1 VNLLQLY
8 YFRAL
13 AEREHLY
20 QTAMELYISPSALST
35 AISRLENELGVKLFD
50 RVGRN
55 IRLNDNGKKFQS
67 RVVRIL
73 DELDRAC
80 TELKNPDTMIEQ
92 RLNVVTSTHV
102 LWEDPFS
109 EYIRRNPSVQFNHHT
124 MSVERI
130 GNSSLTAN
138 CDFIITALADV
149 STENY
154 EYAILIPNDRPV
166 LAVYEGH
173 PFAGRKEIS
182 LSEARSESFIAL
194 SKTFS
199 MRRYFDNL
207 CEIAGFK
214 PKIVAEGDYSL
225 RAKLIKDGMGI
236 TISTV
241 TGSKS
246 ILMKGLKFIEISE
259 PIHPRVQA
267 IFWRK
272 GKELSPHARAFKSFL
287 QSYYENYPMNLEQ

>member
-1 VNLLQLY
+1 MKLLQLH

-20 QTAMELYISPSALST
+20 QTSMGLHISPSALST
-35 AISRLENELGVKLFD
+35 AISKLENELGVQLFD

-55 IRLNDNGKKFQS
+55 IRLNDNGKKFYS
-67 RVVRIL
+67 HVVRIL

-80 TELKNPDTMIEQ
+80 IELKNPEQAIEQ
-92 RLNVVTSTHV
+92 RLNIITSTHV
-102 LWEDPFS
+102 LWEDSFS
-109 EYIRRNPSVQFNHHT
+109 EYIRLNPKVQFNHHT

-130 GNSSLTAN
+130 ANNSFTENS
-138 CDFIITALADV
+138 DFIITALDDM

-166 LAVYEGH
+166 LAVYDDH
-173 PFAGRKEIS
+173 PLAGRRGIS
-182 LSEARSESFIAL
+182 LSEARDEPFIAL

-225 RAKLIKDGMGI
+225 RAKLIKDRMGI
-236 TISTV
+236 TVSTV

-246 ILMKGLKFIEISE
+246 ILMKGIKFIEIAE
-259 PIHPRVQA
+259 PVHPRVQA

-272 GKELSPHARAFKSFL
+272 GKELSPQAKAFKSFL
-287 QSYYENYPMNLEQ
+287 LSYYENYPMNLEQ